1 MKATSYQ
8 GHKRTDVVYE
18 SVLEATRDDVLIKIA
33 GADICGTVL
42 AGKRAHATRSGD
54 GAGVCED
61 HCWSCAGVCPL
72 LADRGPRLCQPT
84 PDVWNLSRLLR
95 LSEPV
100 RIGLRAFNLREVQ
113 LIDTQVHTVED
124 SQRAI
129 NLAARPDLGGVGLV
143 TSTSQ

>member
-1 MKATSYQ
+1 
-8 GHKRTDVVYE
+8 
-18 SVLEATRDDVLIKIA
+18 
-33 GADICGTVL
+33 
-42 AGKRAHATRSGD
+42 
-54 GAGVCED
+54 
-61 HCWSCAGVCPL
+61 
-72 LADRGPRLCQPT
+72 
-84 PDVWNLSRLLR
+84 VWNLSRLLR